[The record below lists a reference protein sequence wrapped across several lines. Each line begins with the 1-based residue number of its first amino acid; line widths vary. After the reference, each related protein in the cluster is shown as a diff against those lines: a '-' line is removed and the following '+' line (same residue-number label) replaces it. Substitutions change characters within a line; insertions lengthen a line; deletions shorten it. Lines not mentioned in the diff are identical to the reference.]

1 MPLDL
6 YIKSVEGKGRGVY
19 CNDDVLAGD
28 VIEFCPVIVLPA
40 EQQRHLDQTELYD
53 YYFLWGE
60 DQSSMALALGFGSL
74 YNHDYEPNASYETFF
89 EERMIII
96 RALIDI
102 PAHTEICISYNQDP
116 ENKRK
121 VWFEE

>member
-1 MPLDL
+1 MHQDL
-6 YIKSVEGKGRGVY
+6 YIQNIEKKGRGVF
-19 CNDDVLAGD
+19 CNEDIAAGE

-40 EQQRHLDQTELYD
+40 DQQSHLDQTVLYD

-60 DQSSMALALGFGSL
+60 DQIDMALALGFGSL
-74 YNHDYEPNASYETFF
+74 YNHDYQPNAYYETYF
-89 EERMIII
+89 EDRMIVIK
-96 RALIDI
+96 ALSHI

-121 VWFEE
+121 VWFEK